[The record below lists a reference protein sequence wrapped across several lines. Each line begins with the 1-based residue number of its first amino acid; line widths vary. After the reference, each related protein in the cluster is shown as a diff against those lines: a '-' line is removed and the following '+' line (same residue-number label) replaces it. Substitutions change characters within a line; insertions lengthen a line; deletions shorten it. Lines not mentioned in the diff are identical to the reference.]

1 MGRSGLGELETI
13 VLATVHRLGDEV
25 TGTVAY
31 EDLTERA
38 GRDPTVPAV
47 HVTLRRLESK
57 GLLRS
62 RLGGVSPRGGRRQ
75 RLFSL
80 TPEGRAAL
88 AESRAMWARVFDGLG
103 LADAP
108 ESGS

>member
-13 VLATVHRLGDEV
+13 VLATVHRLGDGV
-25 TGTVAY
+25 TGTAAY

-38 GRDPTVPAV
+38 RRDPTVPAV

-62 RLGGVSPRGGRRQ
+62 RLGEISPRGGRRQ

-80 TPEGRAAL
+80 TPDGRAAL
-88 AESRAMWARVFDGLG
+88 AGSRAMWRRVFDGLG
-103 LADAP
+103 LPDAAEP
-108 ESGS
+108 GS